1 MNKVI
6 IGYEKEKQETV
17 KIAKALY
24 GMKARDE
31 IHNLIRLHNGDLEKS
46 VIEIRNRAI

>member
-17 KIAKALY
+17 KIAKTLY

-31 IHNLIRLHNGDLEKS
+31 IHNLIRLHNGDWKKIVVEM
-46 VIEIRNRAI
+46 RNRAI